1 MGQWN
6 SFGKKRTVCHPKR
19 VIVIAAEGEITEPEY
34 FQHLNSMSETAH
46 FYIVE
51 NHGEGSSPRAILA
64 RMKNHLKATPLGKY
78 DEAWIVL
85 DRDDWNKEEI
95 ESIRKWTQKNK
106 EGKYHFAVSE
116 RRFEDWLKLH
126 IVGDRPALRKYHF
139 LLCGK
144 NKHIPDDFVT
154 KERVMRAKDKAKKLY
169 PTSRSVGNVFEI
181 LESFF
186 SNIVP

>member
-19 VIVIAAEGEITEPEY
+19 VIVIAAEGEFTEPEY

-51 NHGEGSSPRAILA
+51 NHGEGSSPRAVLA
-64 RMKNHLKATPLGKY
+64 RMKNYLKANSLDEY

-85 DRDDWNKEEI
+85 DHDDWPEEEI
-95 ESIRKWTQKNK
+95 ENIRKWTQTNK
-106 EGKYHFAVSE
+106 AGKYHFALSE

-126 IVGDRPALRKYHF
+126 VEDDVAAQEKYRTM
-139 LLCGK
+139 LCGTE
-144 NKHIPDDFVT
+144 KHILDGFVT
-154 KERVMRAKDKAKKLY
+154 KERVLHAIRKANALHLT
-169 PTSRSVGNVFEI
+169 PHSVGNVFEI

-186 SNIVP
+186 RS

>member
-34 FQHLNSMSETAH
+34 FQHLNSMSKTAY
-46 FYIVE
+46 FDVVE
-51 NHGEGSSPRAILA
+51 NFGNGSSPRAVLA
-64 RMKNHLKATPLGKY
+64 RMEAHLKDFSLGE
-78 DEAWIVL
+78 DGEAWIVL
-85 DRDDWNKEEI
+85 DRDKWPNEAI
-95 ESIRKWTQKNK
+95 ESIRKWTQTNK
-106 EGKYHFAVSE
+106 AGKYHFAVSE

-126 IVGDRPALRKYHF
+126 VEDDVAAQKKYRSM
-139 LLCGK
+139 LCGQE
-144 NKHIPDDFVT
+144 KHILDGFVT

-186 SNIVP
+186 RI